1 MRGLFSKTNNRS
13 ITMESALLRLSEAAE
28 FTGLSKDQINH
39 RVYRHDPPS
48 FPLPVRI
55 GGRSIAWRRRDL
67 KEWLDALEPARNAA

>member
-39 RVYRHDPPS
+39 RVIGTTAE
-48 FPLPVRI
+48 LPAP
-55 GGRSIAWRRRDL
+55 GSDRRAQHRL
-67 KEWLDALEPARNAA
+67 AATRP